1 VAQLTVQF
9 QDVLKRIPSVS
20 HMTPEGPD
28 GEDGDRVVN
37 ENGQGGQIPRVGSLD
52 YLRAFLHSR
61 QRGEND
67 VAIKEVKNNTG
78 VAAPAAEV
86 MNIMTSTCA
95 GQPVTSCVINPSV
108 FLPGDGM
115 APPPFVVA
123 PAPAGG
129 AGTGSQIAAPQ
140 VSSLML
146 PYIAAMNAAAM
157 MNLSVPSINNGIPPV
172 PTAAVGGNFTDGKGS
187 GYSSGEGNATAT
199 ALAKR
204 VNSLSGGGHSGQ
216 GHSDIVMTDDKVRA
230 RRERRMLS
238 NRESARR
245 SRKRKQEHLA
255 DLEQQLAA
263 VTAEKAEIAAE
274 LASAKEEISRQ
285 RSEISALLVD
295 NESMKQQLAQKKWL

>member
-1 VAQLTVQF
+1 M
-9 QDVLKRIPSVS
+9 S

-28 GEDGDRVVN
+28 GEDGERIVN

-86 MNIMTSTCA
+86 MNMMTSTTCA
-95 GQPVTSCVINPSV
+95 GQPPVTSCVINPSI

-115 APPPFVVA
+115 ALPPFAIA

-129 AGTGSQIAAPQ
+129 AVTGGQIAAPQ

-157 MNLSVPSINNGIPPV
+157 MNLPVPSINAGIPPV

-204 VNSLSGGGHSGQ
+204 VNSLSGGGGHSGGQ

-263 VTAEKAEIAAE
+263 VIAEKVDIAAE
-274 LASAKEEISRQ
+274 LAKAKEEISRQ
-285 RSEISALLVD
+285 RSEISALLAD
-295 NESMKQQLAQKKWL
+295 NESMKQQLAQKQSL

>member
-1 VAQLTVQF
+1 
-9 QDVLKRIPSVS
+9 
-20 HMTPEGPD
+20 MTPEGPD

-86 MNIMTSTCA
+86 MNMMTSTCA

-108 FLPGDGM
+108 FLHGDGM
-115 APPPFVVA
+115 APPPFVIA
-123 PAPAGG
+123 PAPAGVG
-129 AGTGSQIAAPQ
+129 AGVGAGGQIAAPQ

-187 GYSSGEGNATAT
+187 GYSSGEGNATVT

-204 VNSLSGGGHSGQ
+204 VNSLSGGGGHSGQ

-263 VTAEKAEIAAE
+263 VIAEKADIAAE
-274 LASAKEEISRQ
+274 LTSAKEEISRQ
-285 RSEISALLVD
+285 RSEISALLAD
-295 NESMKQQLAQKKWL
+295 NESMKLQLAQKKSL